1 MFQIPKFWSRYL
13 IQYKRD
19 INENIVEKSPDHGKE
34 SKGQINP
41 IFERLALSSTGC
53 TVSSCW
59 DNKINLLKSWQMLV
73 SIIARINIYVL
84 ITMVKMY
91 VSFISKTEK
100 YLKFFFFLTN
110 FILAKFLYPFIIRGR
125 CDLQLV
131 QKILQKKCKSYD
143 FDIDNS
149 NCHANDMIIN
159 LNVHKDDQSTDWMI
173 LFKYLVEVRSTSW
186 EGISNQQPV
195 GQIQPAKIKSVK

>member
-41 IFERLALSSTGC
+41 IFERLALSSTGY

-91 VSFISKTEK
+91 VSFIPKTEK
-100 YLKFFFFLTN
+100 YLKCFFFLTN

-131 QKILQKKCKSYD
+131 QKYYRK
-143 FDIDNS
+143 NV
-149 NCHANDMIIN
+149 NDMI
-159 LNVHKDDQSTDWMI
+159 LI
-173 LFKYLVEVRSTSW
+173 LITATVMLIWSS
-186 EGISNQQPV
+186 I
-195 GQIQPAKIKSVK
+195 

>member
-34 SKGQINP
+34 SKGKINP

-91 VSFISKTEK
+91 VSFIPKTEK
-100 YLKFFFFLTN
+100 YLKCFFFSYKLHSGEIPVSLHNKRKMWFTTC
-110 FILAKFLYPFIIRGR
+110 A
-125 CDLQLV
+125 
-131 QKILQKKCKSYD
+131 KILQKKCKSYD

-149 NCHANDMIIN
+149 NCHANMIIN
-159 LNVHKDDQSTDWMI
+159 LNVHKDDQSKDWII
-173 LFKYLVEVRSTSW
+173 LFKYLVEVRSNSW